1 MELLSEEIFNLKLKP
16 NSNDFIQKFSELSLD
31 NLGLEQEVLIGQIY
45 FTTHIQPVINP
56 EKKYFIAVTSYV
68 TEKNFKMLFP
78 FNVNLKK
85 KSTKATQN
93 PKKYYSKILRE
104 NYGFTKKNTEEIQ
117 IFEFY
122 NHNNIIIY
130 GVNVPCLKK
139 LRDLKVT
146 KCLHFYSEPEFT
158 TDLKELYSQVL
169 VTKLNGL
176 KKRFNFMYDNIRIS
190 LKEKHI
196 IERII

>member
-1 MELLSEEIFNLKLKP
+1 MELLSDEIFNLKIKP
-16 NSNDFIQKFSELSLD
+16 NGNDFIQKFSELSLD
-31 NLGLEQEVLIGQIY
+31 NLELQQEVLIGQIY

-56 EKKYFIAVTSYV
+56 TKQYFIAVTTYV

-78 FNVNLKK
+78 FNINLKK
-85 KSTKATQN
+85 EPKKVIKNT
-93 PKKYYSKILRE
+93 KKYYSKVLKE

-117 IFEFY
+117 IYEFY

-130 GVNVPCLKK
+130 GVNVPCLKGLK
-139 LRDLKVT
+139 ELKVT
-146 KCLHFYSEPEFT
+146 KCLHFYSDPGFVS
-158 TDLKELYSQVL
+158 DLKELYSQVL

-176 KKRFNFMYDNIRIS
+176 KKRFNFMYDNIRVS
-190 LKEKHI
+190 LKEKHL